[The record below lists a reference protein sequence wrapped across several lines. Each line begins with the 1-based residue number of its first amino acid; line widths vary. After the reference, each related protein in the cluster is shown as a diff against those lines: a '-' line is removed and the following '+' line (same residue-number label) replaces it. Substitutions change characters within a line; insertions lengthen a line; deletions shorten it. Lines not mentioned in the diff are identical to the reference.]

1 MGLVGCVVVVVGCSS
16 GKDEG
21 KPVPKPD
28 PIAQIPGAAEIQL
41 DDSVLVEK
49 DARVRARID
58 RAMKD
63 KTLRKAGDKY
73 EIQVTLRDPGT
84 NAEVGKEWRAFD
96 PFKEWK

>member
-1 MGLVGCVVVVVGCSS
+1 MQLRNVCSFAGLLACFVVVVGCSS

-58 RAMKD
+58 RASASVSASGL
-63 KTLRKAGDKY
+63 TPSSLASSRS
-73 EIQVTLRDPGT
+73 QRSSRPGST
-84 NAEVGKEWRAFD
+84 T
-96 PFKEWK
+96 